1 MTYMLIQNNN
11 SDGLS
16 RDFSNIGF
24 MQGRLSPVINGRVQQ
39 FPTNNWKTEMEI
51 ASKNKFRIMEW
62 TIDTNTLNDNP
73 LLNFDGQKLIIEKC
87 NLNNIF
93 VPSITCDFFMEN
105 PPWKTDKS
113 YILEIMFKIIEGM
126 VAIGANL
133 IVIPLVDNSSIENDD
148 DEKILKKF
156 LSELSDTI
164 EAAGISVCFESDFEP
179 KNLKSFIEEFPNNKF
194 GINYDIGNS
203 ASLGFNPIDE
213 FLCYGNR
220 IMNVHVKDRKYN
232 GITVPLGEGD
242 SDFKA
247 IFKLLNYFEYKG
259 NYILQTARSENHDH
273 LGVLIKYRNMTQ
285 TWINENA

>member
-1 MTYMLIQNNN
+1 LNTELE
-11 SDGLS
+11 
-16 RDFSNIGF
+16 RFSNIGF
-24 MQGRLSPVINGRVQQ
+24 MQGRLSNVVNGRIQQ
-39 FPTNNWKTEMEI
+39 FPTNDWKTEMEI
-51 ASKNKFRIMEW
+51 ASKNKFTIMEW

-73 LLNFDGQKLIIEKC
+73 MLNFDGQKLIIEKC
-87 NLNNIF
+87 NLNNIL

-133 IVIPLVDNSSIENDD
+133 IVIPLVDNSSIENVD

-179 KNLKSFIEEFPNNKF
+179 QNLKSFIEEFPNNKF

-242 SDFKA
+242 ADFEA
-247 IFKLLNYFEYKG
+247 IFKLLNDFEYKG

-273 LGVLIKYRNMTQ
+273 LGALIKYRNMTQ